1 MIERLRSPGY
11 STGSAAYVGSHG
23 YVGYSGSNVSYDSYA
38 VRPALHLNISSSDL
52 WSYAGTVKS
61 DGTVSE
67 VGGGTAPSPDPSP
80 SKPAVTEDQLFGEYA
95 SYLNNDAYKNM
106 CGDISMQAYDIIWS
120 RSKLQNTLSA
130 LKTCLKSGAA
140 GNIKNIIS
148 GYSGLF
154 KDEHE
159 LEEAIALECTVA
171 LSGNKNVFKD
181 ASSIINTDYSYTS
194 LAYDLPKNWYQDQEL
209 VKKFAQQSAKKSR
222 FTETQVRKAVN
233 DTKNSWTKTDKMFK
247 AAGVSIDLAEAVML
261 ELGTIQAQEEVVDA
275 LLANVPE
282 GNALYNGLK
291 RIDKK
296 QQKTWSQN
304 IAEQFLTERI
314 ADGLA
319 SMGADSLIDFL
330 AGSGTSGTPVV
341 FFAELGFKVAGYAM
355 WGVPDMSE
363 VNRAVILESN
373 TTNIERARSEKHTE
387 ILLNYKNKEG
397 KDVKK
402 LKEEYELIYNAKL
415 QLLKMSKDASSAIA
429 SDKDKDKLQKAYKK
443 YEKHLTYDK
452 YIQACLTDA
461 NANYKYTVKNG
472 KAVITGVN
480 KNNTSAKSLAAKS
493 LSQAKADGAS
503 GTVMN
508 IPAKIDGYDV
518 SGIAE
523 NAFKD
528 DDSLACVSMPESLGE
543 ISANA
548 FSGCV
553 NLDTVFLGDSLKDIG
568 GEAFSGCSSL
578 TDIKLPDKMEN
589 IDSTAFSGIDNITVT
604 AADKTAGKTFAEESS
619 NAVADVCEPAVTGIE
634 LKKAP
639 DAKECRM
646 SEDPDLTGLSV
657 EATFENGT
665 SKDVS
670 DEVYCY
676 IQDKKIGTNTVKVV
690 YDDKEVSFDIDVVA
704 DKCSYKVSYEDE
716 YGDKIADQT
725 TGEAEAGTKVIIIS
739 PEIKGYMP
747 VNEKN
752 EFTVD
757 MDSEFTVSYKTVPKK
772 SIADA
777 KASVGTVKPYDGAQK
792 KPSVTVE
799 SEGKRLTEGTDYTV
813 EYGGNTDA
821 GKGLITIYGAGD
833 YTGLK
838 DVEFDIAPADIG
850 SCNVRLAASS
860 YVYSGKAR
868 TPAVT
873 ATMGDIRLT
882 GDDYTVTYAD
892 GRKNVGRYKVT
903 VKGKGNYTGTK
914 TLYYTINPKSTSIS
928 KLTKGKKSFKVSWK
942 KVSSQATGYQIQYAT
957 NSKFT
962 KGQKSVTI
970 KSYKTTSKN
979 ITKLK
984 AKKKYYV
991 RVRSYKK
998 VGKTTYY
1005 SGWSKAKTVKTK

>member
-1 MIERLRSPGY
+1 
-11 STGSAAYVGSHG
+11 
-23 YVGYSGSNVSYDSYA
+23 
-38 VRPALHLNISSSDL
+38 
-52 WSYAGTVKS
+52 
-61 DGTVSE
+61 
-67 VGGGTAPSPDPSP
+67 
-80 SKPAVTEDQLFGEYA
+80 
-95 SYLNNDAYKNM
+95 M
-106 CGDISMQAYDIIWS
+106 CGDISTQAYDIIWS

-159 LEEAIALECTVA
+159 LEEAVALECAVA

-181 ASSIINTDYSYTS
+181 ASSIIDTDYSYTS

-209 VKKFAQQSAKKSR
+209 VKKFAQKSAKKSR

-233 DTKNSWTKTDKMFK
+233 DTKKSWTKTDKMFK
-247 AAGVSIDLAEAVML
+247 AAGVGIDLAEAVML
-261 ELGTIQAQEEVVDA
+261 DLGTIQVQEEVVDA

-291 RIDKK
+291 RIDTK

-319 SMGADSLIDFL
+319 SMGADSL
-330 AGSGTSGTPVV
+330 
-341 FFAELGFKVAGYAM
+341 
-355 WGVPDMSE
+355 
-363 VNRAVILESN
+363 
-373 TTNIERARSEKHTE
+373 
-387 ILLNYKNKEG
+387 
-397 KDVKK
+397 
-402 LKEEYELIYNAKL
+402 
-415 QLLKMSKDASSAIA
+415 
-429 SDKDKDKLQKAYKK
+429 
-443 YEKHLTYDK
+443 
-452 YIQACLTDA
+452 
-461 NANYKYTVKNG
+461 
-472 KAVITGVN
+472 
-480 KNNTSAKSLAAKS
+480 
-493 LSQAKADGAS
+493 
-503 GTVMN
+503 
-508 IPAKIDGYDV
+508 
-518 SGIAE
+518 
-523 NAFKD
+523 
-528 DDSLACVSMPESLGE
+528 
-543 ISANA
+543 
-548 FSGCV
+548 
-553 NLDTVFLGDSLKDIG
+553 KDIG

-578 TDIKLPDKMEN
+578 TDIKLPDKIEN
-589 IDSTAFSGIDNITVT
+589 IDSTAFSGIDSITVT
-604 AADKTAGKTFAEESS
+604 AADKTAGRTFAEDSS

-670 DEVYCY
+670 DDVYCY
-676 IQDKKIGTNTVKVV
+676 IKDKKIGTSTVKVV
-690 YDDKEVSFDIDVVA
+690 YDDKETSFDIDVIA

-739 PEIKGYMP
+739 PEIKGYTP

-752 EFTVD
+752 EFTVG
-757 MDSEFTVSYKTVPKK
+757 MDSEFTVSYRTVPKK
-772 SIADA
+772 DIADA
-777 KASVGTVKPYDGAQK
+777 KVSIAAVEPYDGSQK
-792 KPSVTVE
+792 KPSVTAE
-799 SEGKRLTEGTDYTV
+799 YEGKRLTGGTDYTV

-821 GKGLITIYGAGD
+821 GKGLITIYGTGD

-838 DVEFDIAPADIG
+838 DVEFDISPADI
-850 SCNVRLAASS
+850 SRCTVKLAASS
-860 YVYSGKAR
+860 YAYSGK
-868 TPAVT
+868 TKKPAVT
-873 ATMGDIRLT
+873 ATTGGTRLT

-903 VKGKGNYTGTK
+903 VKCRGNYTGTK
-914 TLYYTINPKSTSIS
+914 TLYFTINPRSTAIS
-928 KLTKGKKSFKVSWK
+928 KLTKGKKSF

-957 NSKFT
+957 SSKFT
-962 KGQKSVTI
+962 RNRKSVTI

-991 RVRSYKK
+991 RVRTYRK

-1005 SGWSKAKTVKTK
+1005 SGWSKTKTVKTK